1 MYTGCKFCFFV
12 FFYFWI
18 ILHFRMYLFFLLL
31 FRSVSLFHWLSCLI
45 CCGYCCCISLTL
57 LLLSSRE
64 THVRVYRMNY
74 FLLET
79 MYIYSNIYAVSFAC
93 LGVCVCVC
101 VCVPLV
107 RVYVSVLAFVRFV
120 FFFNC
125 LLFSFNACL
134 FIIIIILFF
143 FFWFNQHLSLLF
155 FPLLFLIFHLNG
167 GTFDRVHRA
176 ARHR

>member
-1 MYTGCKFCFFV
+1 
-12 FFYFWI
+12 
-18 ILHFRMYLFFLLL
+18 MYLFFLLL

-143 FFWFNQHLSLLF
+143 FLVQSASFFTF
-155 FPLLFLIFHLNG
+155 FPIIIFN
-167 GTFDRVHRA
+167 FSSERWYI
-176 ARHR
+176 

>member
-1 MYTGCKFCFFV
+1 MSWVTKSTKIGTDHCANYVYRVQVLFFC

-31 FRSVSLFHWLSCLI
+31 FRSVSLFHWLSCLV

-79 MYIYSNIYAVSFAC
+79 MYIYSNIYAVSFAWSW
-93 LGVCVCVC
+93 CVCVC
-101 VCVPLV
+101 VCVYALV
-107 RVYVSVLAFVRFV
+107 RVYVSVYFR
-120 FFFNC
+120 
-125 LLFSFNACL
+125 SFR
-134 FIIIIILFF
+134 I
-143 FFWFNQHLSLLF
+143 
-155 FPLLFLIFHLNG
+155 FL
-167 GTFDRVHRA
+167 
-176 ARHR
+176 

>member
-1 MYTGCKFCFFV
+1 
-12 FFYFWI
+12 
-18 ILHFRMYLFFLLL
+18 MYLFLLLLL
-31 FRSVSLFHWLSCLI
+31 FLSVSLFHWLSCLI
-45 CCGYCCCISLTL
+45 CCDYCCCISLSL

-93 LGVCVCVC
+93 LCVCVC
-101 VCVPLV
+101 VYARV
-107 RVYVSVLAFVRFV
+107 RVYVSVIAFVRFV

-134 FIIIIILFF
+134 FIIVIIL

-155 FPLLFLIFHLNG
+155 SHYYF
-167 GTFDRVHRA
+167 
-176 ARHR
+176 